1 MVILQIFAQTEHSKR
16 EQNGKFWGET
26 CGFREIFGNL
36 LQWRRLRN
44 IPFLG
49 KGMGKSGMR
58 LESRHVLGDVH
69 SLPDRLYSGAWP
81 FFRDCAPFGNGSV
94 PIPRLSQLSSVP
106 PECQGHTP
114 PMPAPERVQGLGNLL
129 ERWENPRVEGG
140 HKVPFIPSQLRFPA
154 KQGCKW
160 KQPFLREYRSSSHP
174 EQLPPAAGKE
184 NNSGYSED
192 PCEGT
197 ARIPCQPHFHG

>member
-1 MVILQIFAQTEHSKR
+1 
-16 EQNGKFWGET
+16 
-26 CGFREIFGNL
+26 
-36 LQWRRLRN
+36 
-44 IPFLG
+44 
-49 KGMGKSGMR
+49 MR
-58 LESRHVLGDVH
+58 LESRQVLGDVH

-94 PIPRLSQLSSVP
+94 PIPRLSQLPSVP
-106 PECQGHTP
+106 PECQGYTP
-114 PMPAPERVQGLGNLL
+114 PMPAPERVQDLGNLL

-154 KQGCKW
+154 KQECKW

-174 EQLPPAAGKE
+174 EQLPPTAGKE